1 MSNKRL
7 IELIDKTGEFKTESA
22 LNYLIYKSLNG
33 GLDKE
38 DLEVLNNVNN
48 EFSKSGEQGVNFE
61 NYMLYTKLNIYNG
74 QKEIYEA
81 LIDQI
86 ETQLNQN
93 LLLPEDD
100 MFSIYKGVAILES
113 LANRHP
119 TALDQV
125 NEILKMITESDVDI
139 SGILEGIAE
148 SLIDNIHLRQENI
161 YLLERLTE
169 MAAIIKEPYML
180 DKYWAHSLSKLVLRL
195 EDKPTLNEKIVNYVE
210 SNLDKVEKSV
220 EKLGIYYGLALYYM
234 ELNKLNPN
242 ESKEKADLYQN
253 MLAKSVSNRG
263 PALDKLYRDVL
274 IIRLR
279 AKRNDD
285 VNENLKGLF
294 LRYDNFKK
302 QAGKENIDAAVYLI
316 STGLSRLLKDSNFS
330 DELVESILKVIND
343 ASDVVKIWGLTDL
356 FTKFH
361 YIGNESTN
369 LIYDR
374 IVSLIEK
381 MGEEREEILEDWL
394 TSSLAEIYS
403 EEPNEAIINKLI
415 EISQLEGAHP
425 EDIYANF
432 FSSLSYFAESKKF
445 LLGFSS

>member
-1 MSNKRL
+1 MC
-7 IELIDKTGEFKTESA
+7 
-22 LNYLIYKSLNG
+22 
-33 GLDKE
+33 
-38 DLEVLNNVNN
+38 
-48 EFSKSGEQGVNFE
+48 
-61 NYMLYTKLNIYNG
+61 
-74 QKEIYEA
+74 
-81 LIDQI
+81 
-86 ETQLNQN
+86 
-93 LLLPEDD
+93 
-100 MFSIYKGVAILES
+100 
-113 LANRHP
+113 
-119 TALDQV
+119 
-125 NEILKMITESDVDI
+125 
-139 SGILEGIAE
+139 
-148 SLIDNIHLRQENI
+148 
-161 YLLERLTE
+161 
-169 MAAIIKEPYML
+169 
-180 DKYWAHSLSKLVLRL
+180 
-195 EDKPTLNEKIVNYVE
+195 
-210 SNLDKVEKSV
+210 KVEKSV

-316 STGLSRLLKDSNFS
+316 STGLSRLLKDSNLS

-343 ASDVVKIWGLTDL
+343 ASDVVKIWGLIDL

-403 EEPNEAIINKLI
+403 EEPDEAIINKLI